1 MADAVQSLGSTLDA
15 LTSRYRAV
23 AHNLANANTVGF
35 KKRRSMFAEALA
47 HKEAQATR
55 DGGGGGQVTETSV
68 IDFTQGTALQTGR
81 PLDLCLT
88 GEGFFT
94 LETPQGRLYTR
105 NGAFHINANRQ
116 LVDSSGRTVAGANG
130 PISLPAGASPSDVTV
145 SRAGRLSARG
155 VALGQLRI
163 TQFAK
168 RGLLRPVGQ
177 NTFQASEEAA
187 ASDAEG
193 ASFAIQ
199 QGFQEGSNVTMV
211 EELIDLIT
219 VSRLYEA
226 NLKSVSKQDD
236 RMDHLL
242 RVAMA

>member
-1 MADAVQSLGSTLDA
+1 MADAVQSLGSTLEA

-23 AHNLANANTVGF
+23 AHNLANANTAGF

-47 HKEAQATR
+47 HKEAEAGR
-55 DGGGGGQVTETSV
+55 AGGTGGQIAETSV

-94 LETPQGRLYTR
+94 IETPEGRLYTR
-105 NGAFHINANRQ
+105 NGAFHVNANRQ
-116 LVDSSGRTVAGANG
+116 LVDSVGRTVAGDTG
-130 PISLPAGASPSDVTV
+130 PITLPAGSSPADVTV
-145 SRAGRLSARG
+145 SREGRLSARG
-155 VALGQLRI
+155 VALGQLQI
-163 TQFAK
+163 TQFAR
-168 RGLLRPVGQ
+168 RGQLRPVGQ
-177 NTFQASEEAA
+177 NTFHAPEAA
-187 ASDAEG
+187 EASDAGPE
-193 ASFAIQ
+193 SFSIQ